1 MFSKHILFGVI
12 SKARPS
18 QATNKIS
25 AIKTL
30 VGLRIII
37 LFLY

>member
-18 QATNKIS
+18 QATSKIS
-25 AIKTL
+25 AIKIL
-30 VGLRIII
+30 VC
-37 LFLY
+37 F

>member
-1 MFSKHILFGVI
+1 MFSKNILYGVI

-18 QATNKIS
+18 QAANKIS

-30 VGLRIII
+30 VC
-37 LFLY
+37 F